1 VTNPRLISKVRGFV
15 HDIEH
20 IKTLSVEPSNAR
32 VLSDRV
38 LYILQNLALE
48 DISFFNRYGIIS
60 GATYEPVN
68 PTSTDGQTVE
78 DVVSLARDE
87 LNTMTLEQTLEC
99 ICEKLSSI
107 AVISA
112 QDCGSNVDD
121 DESTTPP
128 IPGPDWPTQ
137 PSYDVYKCK
146 AANWIMDGLDE
157 IFNAFKLYDVAF
169 WSSTTFSVVVGLVSA
184 VILASVLT
192 GFVGIVAGAVIA
204 IATKLVTGAAL
215 IDLVDISSV
224 LATDRADFI
233 CALYSG
239 ADAGESLS
247 NFEAEAAASGLNS
260 TEVALLALILTN
272 STLNHLFQFS
282 QTIDDYTETTSC
294 AACCQSVLVHWGT
307 LDSVS
312 GDTYTIS
319 SEQIEGG
326 DWFVHFAV
334 NVMPGEPNWD
344 ECGPEMELEMIS
356 VAGMTDPIPGGDNVI
371 VYGDPDYTVIYSFD
385 GIPPV
390 PQTWDARAFWAK
402 STTDWTLV
410 VKINQI

>member
-1 VTNPRLISKVRGFV
+1 MTNPRQISKVRGFV
-15 HDIEH
+15 HDIDH
-20 IKTLSVEPSNAR
+20 VKTLSVIPSNAR

-48 DISFFNRYGIIS
+48 DISFFNRYGTIL
-60 GATYEPVN
+60 GATYEPVE
-68 PTSTDGQTVE
+68 PTSTDGQIVE
-78 DVVSLARDE
+78 NVVSLVRDE

-99 ICEKLSSI
+99 ICEKLSAI

-112 QDCGSNVDD
+112 QDCGSNVDA
-121 DESTTPP
+121 EEEPTPP

-157 IFNAFKLYDVAF
+157 IFLAFKLYDVAF
-169 WSSTTFSVVVGLVSA
+169 WTSTTFSVVVGLVSA

-224 LATDRADFI
+224 LATDRVDFI
-233 CALYSG
+233 CALYG
-239 ADAGESLS
+239 GTDTGESLS
-247 NFEAEAAASGLNS
+247 NFEAVAASSGLNS
-260 TEVALLALILTN
+260 TEVSLLALILTN
-272 STLNHLFQFS
+272 STLNNLFEFS
-282 QTIDDYTETTSC
+282 QTISDYTATTSC
-294 AACCQSVLVHWGT
+294 ATCCQSVLVYWGT

-319 SEQIEGG
+319 SEQIAGG
-326 DWFVHFAV
+326 DWFVDLGV
-334 NVMPGEPNWD
+334 NVMPGAPEWD
-344 ECGPEMELEMIS
+344 ECGPEMEIEMFSI
-356 VAGMTDPIPGGDNVI
+356 AGFTEPVGGDDNVA
-371 VYGDPDYTVIYSFD
+371 VWEDPDYTLLYSFD
-385 GIPPV
+385 GVPPV
-390 PQTWDARAFWAK
+390 PQTWDARRFWAK
-402 STTDWTLV
+402 SGTDWTLV
-410 VKINQI
+410 MKINQL